1 MGSIARDVVALT
13 LLGVAVLFTNL
24 GGPRLWDRDE
34 PRNAGCALEMRDR
47 GEWIVPW
54 FNGELRVHKPILL
67 YWLIL
72 NAYSMFGVSEFS
84 ARFWSATLAI
94 GTVLLTYALG
104 RRLAGPRVGFW
115 AGLILLT
122 TLMFDVAA
130 RAATPDSVL
139 IFCVTLA
146 LAAFVLGEFPT
157 HAAGSAV
164 ADSGV
169 PGSVNRV
176 SPVLAAV
183 LTTSAH
189 PANEAFPRGD
199 WRRPLRT
206 STALGMYAAMGL
218 AVLAKGPVGAVLPTA
233 VVGMY
238 LLIARL
244 PEIVESR
251 AGWERSSRSVLMA
264 FLRRVAATFA
274 PGHFLRTCWAL
285 RPLTAL
291 AVILAVAAPWY
302 VWVGVRTD
310 GEFLA
315 GFFWQHNLARAM
327 SSFEGHRGGP
337 WFYPVAVSVGFF
349 PWSVFT
355 IPFAIDLVR
364 GRRAAGRL
372 SSERVFLL
380 CWAGVWIGLFSLA
393 RTKLPSYVTPA
404 YHALAVLVAGFV
416 PRRAGGQVALGPRWR
431 AVPLAIL
438 AVAGLAIAIALPL
451 AARRYVPGAEWLGA
465 IGFLPLAGALVAAW
479 AGRRNRSQWVLGSLA
494 AASVAFVIATL
505 GIVPSVSDRQQ
516 RSHEILAAIREFGAE
531 RVGAVGG
538 LEPSWVFYGRQT
550 IEEVALDGRPEV
562 PNRSPFAPRPIPS
575 LEHFLQGKE
584 RRALI
589 VAGRHW
595 PALRDRYG
603 NRVQVLADSQKFLK
617 NERLLAIAI
626 TPSTNSHAPDSNALQ
641 SAAAPPPSSD
651 PADPNA
657 TETNAAG
664 PNTAE
669 LHSAVPNSAYPNTA
683 MPSSASAIPN
693 RAIRKR

>member
-1 MGSIARDVVALT
+1 MGSIARDVLALT

-47 GEWIVPW
+47 GEWVVPW

-72 NAYSMFGVSEFS
+72 NAYAMFGVSEFS

-94 GTVLLTYALG
+94 GTVLLTYAIG
-104 RRLAGPRVGFW
+104 QRLAGPRVGFW

-146 LAAFVLGEFPT
+146 LAAFVLGEFP
-157 HAAGSAV
+157 AS
-164 ADSGV
+164 
-169 PGSVNRV
+169 
-176 SPVLAAV
+176 
-183 LTTSAH
+183 TTGR
-189 PANEAFPRGD
+189 E
-199 WRRPLRT
+199 WRRPLRMG
-206 STALGMYAAMGL
+206 TALGMYAAMGL

-244 PEIVESR
+244 PEM
-251 AGWERSSRSVLMA
+251 AGSYAGSEWNSRSVLAA
-264 FLRRVAATFA
+264 FLKRGAATFA
-274 PGHFLRTCWAL
+274 PGHFLRTFWAL
-285 RPLTAL
+285 RPFTAV

-302 VWVGVRTD
+302 VWVGARTD

-327 SSFEGHRGGP
+327 STFEGHRGGP

-355 IPFAIDLVR
+355 IPCAIDLVR

-372 SSERVFLL
+372 SSDRVFLL
-380 CWAGVWIGLFSLA
+380 CWAGVWIGLFTLA

-404 YHALAVLVAGFV
+404 YPALAVLAAGFV
-416 PRRAGGQVALGPRWR
+416 PRWAEGQVALGPRWR
-431 AVPLAIL
+431 ALPLAIL
-438 AVAGLAIAIALPL
+438 AVAGLSMVIALPL

-465 IGFLPLAGALVAAW
+465 IGLLPLAGALSAAW
-479 AGRRNRSQWVLGSLA
+479 ACRQNRSRWALGMLA

-505 GIVPSVSDRQQ
+505 GFGPSVIDRQQ

-550 IEEVALDGRPEV
+550 IEEVALDGGRDV
-562 PNRSPFAPRPIPS
+562 PSRSPFAPRPIPS
-575 LEHFLQGKE
+575 LEHFLQGEE

-603 NRVQVLADSQKFLK
+603 DRLQVLADSQKFLK

-626 TPSTNSHAPDSNALQ
+626 TPVLNSHAPDSNAPR
-641 SAAAPPPSSD
+641 SAAVPPTASS
-651 PADPNA
+651 PADPNS
-657 TETNAAG
+657 AA
-664 PNTAE
+664 PNSADPNLAE
-669 LHSAVPNSAYPNTA
+669 PNSAVPNSADPN
-683 MPSSASAIPN
+683 SAAAIPD
-693 RAIRKR
+693 RDTRKR